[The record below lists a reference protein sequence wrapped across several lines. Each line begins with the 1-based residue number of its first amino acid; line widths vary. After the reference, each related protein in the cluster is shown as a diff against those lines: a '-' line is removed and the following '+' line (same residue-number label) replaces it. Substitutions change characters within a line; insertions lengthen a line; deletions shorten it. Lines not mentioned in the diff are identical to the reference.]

1 MPNHNYKVILRQ
13 FSRRSPGGTYTI
25 AVALLSI
32 TVLLTLLPFEA
43 QSQAKEPLPVANQY
57 GDSLADPVQNSSGD
71 PGKFDP
77 NFYEVVQRLVEN
89 ETQAGSQRGFTYHD
103 IIVVVNKYDGNGTDV
118 SGQNK
123 DAVVEILR
131 LAGAQNIHA
140 PESLSFVTA
149 SVPVGSI
156 LEVSEHGQVYRV
168 GDGESPATPAID
180 TLRATIGATVDDLR
194 RQNGVVTN
202 GSGVAVGVL
211 DYGVNHPLGINDK
224 VVSRI
229 LCFGGCAAAS
239 AGSVTGPDP
248 ENLKATHGTQ
258 VALVIAGSGFSK
270 HNGIAPGVD
279 IMDAGI
285 GSHRTG
291 TNSAAISNGL
301 AWLLNEGA
309 DVSNLSF
316 GDGACHKS
324 KPDTT
329 RQLMTGEAVDN
340 GMVVVISAG
349 NEGKR
354 GTGQDQAPVYKSINE
369 WGCSHNVITVG
380 GIDDRNPDNI
390 RMYTSSSR
398 GPASHNVNGT
408 TYPVLKPEIV
418 APSYNL
424 QIPQYVANGAT
435 GPTSGTSFSTPAV
448 SAAAAT
454 VLQEREMTPAAVKA
468 AILLGANWTG
478 PVPCTSVQYEQDDA
492 ADNCS
497 HKRQPR
503 DFAEANYGG
512 SLEII
517 NNVGF
522 GILDVGKTLDYVT
535 GASGSHLVE
544 DSLHSDAGIDTYRFE
559 VADTG
564 DPVKVILSWTA
575 DPFYD
580 EHNSPLGEIYFSDL
594 GFTVDCPGMDTISA
608 QSAYQA
614 NEFAV
619 FVPAEAGTCTVVVTG
634 SGVDTP
640 QRSQQDYALASTI
653 PLTAFDIERP
663 EPTILTAEPSPT
675 NAHSIDFTVD
685 FGESIDTGTFTS
697 SDISASGGTVV
708 LFTGHGST
716 ARAFTFTVSN
726 LGAGNL
732 TVAIPEG
739 GILDLAGNNNTAS
752 DLHVIE
758 IDQTRPA
765 SVLSASES
773 LPTDARKI
781 TFTVDFDESMDT
793 GTFTSSDISAS
804 GGTVSDP
811 RPVNSTARAFT
822 FTVSNLGAGNL
833 TVAIPEGRILDLAGN
848 NNTASNQ
855 MTLAITGVPA
865 GTTPDDA
872 FITTWKTTRANESIT
887 ITTGGTRGTYTIDWG
902 DARMSTGVS
911 GDQTHV
917 YNTPGTYTI
926 SIYGDLAKIYLPDYL
941 TNAEKLQSIE
951 QWGSIPWKSM
961 NGAFAGATNMEYRA
975 TDAPDL
981 STVTDMSEM
990 FWFASSF
997 DGDLS
1002 NWDVSSVTDM
1012 SRMFFDAVSFN
1023 GDISSWN
1030 VSSVTDMS
1038 DMFRAAIDFNQNL
1051 GIWYIVLDDTTIS
1064 NANETLSISAQN
1076 AYLDGQNPTYAVDD
1090 ARFVISDGSLAVN
1103 PARVPPNGTYDVTIT
1118 TDGIIGET
1126 RGTTHS
1132 RTVKVTV
1139 GGDTAPPT
1147 FVSTTYSMG
1156 NGTLTLTFNELLN
1169 GLVHYDRLHIRDAGQ
1184 TSDGIHLDDTH
1195 LRDSS
1200 GSVVTVTLTAQ
1211 QQADFVRMAAPQ
1223 LDIDLGAV
1231 SDAHGNEIGAVTD
1244 RLIDTVGVVADSGA
1258 FTTTWTVGAGDS
1270 ITIPVGGS
1278 ATAYDI
1284 DWGDGTVDVDS
1295 TGDQTHT
1302 YDAAGNYTV
1311 RIWGGFERIYLNG
1324 DAGNAPKM
1332 ASIDSWGDTQWT
1344 SMESAFAG
1352 ASNMAYLATDTPDLS
1367 GVTDASNMFR
1377 GASSFNGNI
1386 TGWDVSS
1393 VTDMAG
1399 MFEDAASFNQPLSSW
1414 DVSSVTNMTNMF
1426 EDAASFN
1433 QSLDS
1438 WDVSSVTDM
1447 ADMFAYG
1454 PFNQSLDSWDVSSVT
1469 NMASMFEGAA
1479 SFNQPLSSWDVSSVA
1494 DMNSMFLDA
1503 NDFNQ
1508 NLGDWNVSSV
1518 TDMAD
1523 MFFYAISFDQNLG
1536 IWYIVLDDTT
1546 ISNAN
1551 ETLAISAQNP
1561 FLDGQNPTYAID
1573 DARFVV
1579 VDGTLAVNSTQVPPA
1594 DTYNV
1599 TITSTGGFG
1608 TGNSRVVEIITG
1620 IAQANNPPVVE
1631 AGPDKL
1637 VHEGDM
1643 VILAGNATDRD
1654 GDLLAYS
1661 WNQTSGLPTI
1671 DLPGANMSSLTFTA
1685 PAVPSDTRL
1694 VFEITV
1700 SDGLDAA
1707 TDTVAITVRDKPGS
1721 AYFVTTW
1728 KTAAAGQSI
1737 TIPVG
1742 GATGTYAI
1750 NWGDGTTSAGVSG
1763 DQTHVYDA
1771 AGTYTVRISGDF
1783 VRMHLDGKQP
1793 DANRLQSIEQWGDT
1807 RWESMNSAFRGASN
1821 VAYRATDVP
1830 DLSRV
1835 TDMSNMLY
1843 QASAFNGDL
1852 SGWDVSSVTDM
1863 SSMFHAADAFN
1874 GNLSS
1879 WDVSGV
1885 TSMSHM
1891 FTIASAF
1898 NGDLSGWDV
1907 SSVTDMSSM
1916 FTNAG
1921 AFNGDLSG
1929 WDVSS
1934 VTNMIGMFHATDA
1947 FNGDLSGWDVS
1958 SVTNMNNMF
1967 HAADAFNGDL
1977 SGWDV
1982 SSVTDMSNMFYQA
1995 SSFNADLS
2003 GWDVSSVTNMNSMF
2017 HAADAFNGDLSGWD
2031 VSSVTDMSNMFY
2043 QASSFNGDLSG
2054 WDVSSV
2060 TNMNSMLYRASSFN
2074 GDLSGWD
2081 VSSVTNMNSMLYR
2094 ASSFNGDLSGWDVS
2108 AVTDMFAMFARASS
2122 FNGDLSGWDV
2132 SAVTDMNSMFYQASS
2147 FNGDLSGWDVSSVTD
2162 MSNMF
2167 YQASSFDQNLGDWYI
2182 VLDDDAISHANQTLA
2197 ISAQNAYLDSLNPNY
2212 GVDET
2217 TGSGYLFAILDGAL
2231 TIKSGQSIPPG
2242 TYNVTLTSDSVMGE
2256 ADDTG
2261 HSRTVGVTVD
2271 LGYALTE
2278 SSIVASPITFVAD
2291 EEDGFEELEGP
2302 KGIATVAI
2310 GSSTYA
2316 LAAAYDD
2323 DGFQIIN
2330 ITDPYD
2336 PRPVAAA
2343 TDGEGGFE
2351 RLGGARYVTT
2361 VAIDSSTYALVTA
2374 SAEGGIQIINIT
2386 APPNPVPVA
2395 HISNVSGSALSDAR
2409 GIATTVIGS
2418 STYAVVAT
2426 NGCIIHMIDITDPS
2440 NPNPTATVTDGCGG
2454 LVELNGARGVATTVI
2469 DSSTY
2474 ALVAAHADNA
2484 VQIINIT
2491 DPSSPIHVTAV
2502 HDSQDSMLHGA
2513 TAVTAT
2519 TIGSS
2524 TYALVAAQYDNAVQI
2539 INITDPSSPDLVAF
2553 AQDGRDG
2560 FDRLEYPEG
2569 IAVVTFGSSTYAVV
2583 AAFLDGIQIIDI
2595 TDPSNPTPAAS
2606 VGSFG
2611 DGFNGEDVAFA
2622 TIDSRT
2628 YAIIASTTGNGVSI
2642 IDIALSSDPLVTSA
2656 ALDEGTGVLEIEFS
2670 NAIDVTPAGTVDL
2683 SGFTIRDFEQSVSLA
2698 GATLGTKADSTV
2710 ISIKLT
2716 ESQSRSVATMAF
2728 PLLAISGSAVTDAS
2742 GSPIER
2748 SPGSVI
2754 TVNDDAAPEV
2764 LSAALDGESGILTI
2778 TFSDRIDAT
2787 PASKVYL
2794 GGMTASGSGQ
2804 SVSLAG
2810 ATLTTKADSA
2820 VISIELTGSQSRS
2833 VAAMAFPL
2841 LAMGYNDV
2849 ADTGGNPIES
2859 SSGSAIRVSPIL
2871 NASANTLPSINA
2883 GPDQT
2888 VAEGSAVDLDGG
2900 ASDADPEDTLTY
2912 LWSHNSTLSITLDD
2926 NAALDASFT
2935 APNVDS
2941 DTAVEFTLTA
2951 DDGTAQA
2958 SDTVIITI
2966 TDGTNTPPT
2975 ANAGPD
2981 QTVAEGSAVDLD
2993 GGASDADPEDDL
3005 TYSWSHNS
3013 ALNIT
3018 FSDPSSL
3025 STSFTAPQVD
3035 SDTIVI
3041 ITLTVSDG
3049 NATTS
3054 DSVDVTVTDIPVQVP
3069 QSDPRGVYHLTL
3081 SSTEPGVIEAVWD
3094 APSEAP
3100 RDYRIS
3106 WAKVGESFRTWT
3118 DPSGNAFPT
3127 GASHTISNLEEGEE
3141 YKVQVRAR
3149 YGGSAGPWSDAS
3161 TVIVAGT
3168 G

>member
-1 MPNHNYKVILRQ
+1 MLSIIVL
-13 FSRRSPGGTYTI
+13 F
-25 AVALLSI
+25 ALLP
-32 TVLLTLLPFEA
+32 LEA
-43 QSQAKEPLPVANQY
+43 QSQAKESSPVTNIDPY
-57 GDSLADPVQNSSGD
+57 GDLLADPVQNSSGD
-71 PGKFDP
+71 PDKFDP
-77 NFYEVVQRLVEN
+77 NFYEVVQRLIEN
-89 ETQAGSQRGFTYHD
+89 EMQTGSQRSFTYHD

-156 LEVSEHGQVYRV
+156 LGVSEHGQVYRV
-168 GDGESPATPAID
+168 GNGESPATPAID
-180 TLRATIGATVDDLR
+180 TLRATVGATVDDLR
-194 RQNGVVTN
+194 RQNGMVTN

-229 LCFGGCAAAS
+229 LCSGWCAAVS

-248 ENLKATHGTQ
+248 ENLKTTHGTQ

-291 TNSAAISNGL
+291 TSSGAISGGL

-316 GDGACHKS
+316 GYGTCHKS

-329 RQLMTGEAVDN
+329 LQLITGEAVDN
-340 GMVVVISAG
+340 GMVVVISVG

-354 GTGQDQAPVYKSINE
+354 GTGQDQAPVYKSIHE

-390 RMYTSSSR
+390 RMYTYSSR

-408 TYPVLKPEIV
+408 IYPILKPEIV
-418 APSYNL
+418 APAYNL

-435 GPTSGTSFSTPAV
+435 GPTSGTSFSAPAV

-535 GASGSHLVE
+535 EASGSHIVE
-544 DSLHSDAGIDTYRFE
+544 DSLHSDADIGTYRFE
-559 VADTG
+559 VADTR

-575 DPFYD
+575 DPFYGGVNFPPGGI
-580 EHNSPLGEIYFSDL
+580 HFSDL

-619 FVPAEAGTCTVVVTG
+619 FVPAEAGACTVVVTG

-640 QRSQQDYALASTI
+640 HHSQQDYALASTI
-653 PLTAFDIERP
+653 QLTAFDIERP

-685 FGESIDTGTFTS
+685 F
-697 SDISASGGTVV
+697 
-708 LFTGHGST
+708 
-716 ARAFTFTVSN
+716 
-726 LGAGNL
+726 
-732 TVAIPEG
+732 
-739 GILDLAGNNNTAS
+739 
-752 DLHVIE
+752 
-758 IDQTRPA
+758 
-765 SVLSASES
+765 
-773 LPTDARKI
+773 
-781 TFTVDFDESMDT
+781 DESMDAD
-793 GTFTSSDISAS
+793 TFTSSDISAS

-822 FTVSNLGAGNL
+822 FTVSNLGTGNL
-833 TVAIPEGRILDLAGN
+833 TVAIPEGGILDLAGN
-848 NNTASNQ
+848 SNTASDLYVIEIDQTRPTSVLSAPESLPSDARKITFTVDFDESMDADTFTSSDISASGGTVSDPRPVNSTARAFTFTVSNLGTGNLTVAIPEGGILDSAGNGNAASNQ
-855 MTLAITGVPA
+855 VTLALTGVLA

-872 FITTWKTTRANESIT
+872 FITTWKTTKANERIT
-887 ITTGGTRGTYTIDWG
+887 ITTGGTRGTYAIDWG
-902 DARMSTGVS
+902 DASMFTRVS

-917 YNTPGTYTI
+917 YKTPGTYTI
-926 SIYGDLAKIYLPDYL
+926 SIYGNLARIYMPDYL
-941 TNAEKLQSIE
+941 ANAEKLQSID

-975 TDAPDL
+975 TDTPDL
-981 STVTDMSEM
+981 SAVTDMSEM

-1012 SRMFFDAVSFN
+1012 NSMFFGAVSFN

-1038 DMFRAAIDFNQNL
+1038 DMLRVAIDFNQNL

-1076 AYLDGQNPTYAVDD
+1076 AYLDGQNPAYAVDD
-1090 ARFVISDGSLAVN
+1090 ARFAISDGSLAVN
-1103 PARVPPNGTYDVTIT
+1103 PARVPSNGTYDVTIT
-1118 TDGIIGET
+1118 TDGIIGEA

-1156 NGTLTLTFNELLN
+1156 NGTLTLTFNEPLN
-1169 GLVHYDRLHIRDAGQ
+1169 GLVHYDRLHIRDASQ
-1184 TSDGIHLDDTH
+1184 TSGGIHLDDTH

-1211 QQADFVRMAAPQ
+1211 QRADFARMAAPQ

-1231 SDAHGNEIGAVTD
+1231 SDAHGNEIGAATD

-1258 FTTTWTVGAGDS
+1258 FAATWTVGAGDS

-1278 ATAYDI
+1278 VATYDI
-1284 DWGDGTVDVDS
+1284 DWGDGTVDVDN

-1324 DAGNAPKM
+1324 DAGNAPKL
-1332 ASIDSWGDTQWT
+1332 ASIDQWGDTQWT

-1352 ASNMAYLATDTPDLS
+1352 ASNMVYMATDTPDLS

-1386 TGWDVSS
+1386 TDWDVSS
-1393 VTDMAG
+1393 VTSMAS
-1399 MFEDAASFNQPLSSW
+1399 MFEGAVAFNQSLSSW
-1414 DVSSVTNMTNMF
+1414 DVSSVTGMAGMF
-1426 EDAASFN
+1426 AYGPFN
-1433 QSLDS
+1433 QPLDS
-1438 WDVSSVTDM
+1438 WDVSSVTSM
-1447 ADMFAYG
+1447 ASMFEGAVAFNQSLSSWDVSSVTGMAGMFAYG
-1454 PFNQSLDSWDVSSVT
+1454 PFNQPLDSWDVSSVT
-1469 NMASMFEGAA
+1469 SMASMFEGAVT
-1479 SFNQPLSSWDVSSVA
+1479 FNQSLSSWDVSSVTG
-1494 DMNSMFLDA
+1494 MNSMFLDA

-1518 TDMAD
+1518 NDMAD

-1536 IWYIVLDDTT
+1536 IWYIVLDDAT

-1608 TGNSRVVEIITG
+1608 TGNSRVVEITVD
-1620 IAQANNPPVVE
+1620 IAQTNNPPVVE

-1637 VHEGDM
+1637 VYEGDM

-1654 GDLLAYS
+1654 DDLLAYS
-1661 WNQTSGLPTI
+1661 WNQTSGLPI
-1671 DLPGANMSSLTFTA
+1671 MDLPGANMSSLTFTA
-1685 PAVPSDTRL
+1685 PAVSSDTQL

-1707 TDTVAITVRDKPGS
+1707 TDTVAITVRDKPDS

-1750 NWGDGTTSAGVSG
+1750 DWGDGTTSADVSG

-1771 AGTYTVRISGDF
+1771 AGIYTVRISGDF
-1783 VRMHLDGKQP
+1783 VRIHLDDKQP
-1793 DANRLQSIEQWGDT
+1793 DANRLQSIEQWGDI

-1821 VAYRATDVP
+1821 VVYRATDVP

-1835 TDMSNMLY
+1835 TDMSNMFY

-1863 SSMFHAADAFN
+1863 SSMFYASPAFN

-1891 FTIASAF
+1891 FALASAF
-1898 NGDLSGWDV
+1898 NGDLSGWNV

-1916 FTNAG
+1916 FVNADS
-1921 AFNGDLSG
+1921 FNADLSG
-1929 WDVSS
+1929 WNVSS
-1934 VTNMIGMFHATDA
+1934 VTNMIGMFHATDSFNADLSSWNVSAVTDMAGMFEGAAA

-1958 SVTNMNNMF
+1958 AVTDMNRMF
-1967 HAADAFNGDL
+1967 YHVSSFNADLSGWNVSAVTDMGSMFYQVPSFNADL

-1982 SSVTDMSNMFYQA
+1982 SAVTDMSNMFYQA

-2003 GWDVSSVTNMNSMF
+2003 GWDVS
-2017 HAADAFNGDLSGWD
+2017 A
-2031 VSSVTDMSNMFY
+2031 VTDMSNMFY
-2043 QASSFNGDLSG
+2043 QASSFN
-2054 WDVSSV
+2054 
-2060 TNMNSMLYRASSFN
+2060 
-2074 GDLSGWD
+2074 
-2081 VSSVTNMNSMLYR
+2081 
-2094 ASSFNGDLSGWDVS
+2094 
-2108 AVTDMFAMFARASS
+2108 
-2122 FNGDLSGWDV
+2122 
-2132 SAVTDMNSMFYQASS
+2132 
-2147 FNGDLSGWDVSSVTD
+2147 
-2162 MSNMF
+2162 
-2167 YQASSFDQNLGDWYI
+2167 QNLGDWYI
-2182 VLDDDAISHANQTLA
+2182 VLDDDAISHTNETLA

-2217 TGSGYLFAILDGAL
+2217 TGNGDLFVMVDGAL
-2231 TIKSGQSIPPG
+2231 AIRSDQSIPPG
-2242 TYNVTLTSDSVMGE
+2242 TYSVTLTSDSVMGE
-2256 ADDTG
+2256 TDGTS
-2261 HSRTVGVTVD
+2261 HSRTV
-2271 LGYALTE
+2271 
-2278 SSIVASPITFVAD
+2278 
-2291 EEDGFEELEGP
+2291 
-2302 KGIATVAI
+2302 
-2310 GSSTYA
+2310 
-2316 LAAAYDD
+2316 
-2323 DGFQIIN
+2323 
-2330 ITDPYD
+2330 
-2336 PRPVAAA
+2336 
-2343 TDGEGGFE
+2343 
-2351 RLGGARYVTT
+2351 
-2361 VAIDSSTYALVTA
+2361 
-2374 SAEGGIQIINIT
+2374 
-2386 APPNPVPVA
+2386 
-2395 HISNVSGSALSDAR
+2395 
-2409 GIATTVIGS
+2409 
-2418 STYAVVAT
+2418 
-2426 NGCIIHMIDITDPS
+2426 
-2440 NPNPTATVTDGCGG
+2440 
-2454 LVELNGARGVATTVI
+2454 
-2469 DSSTY
+2469 
-2474 ALVAAHADNA
+2474 
-2484 VQIINIT
+2484 
-2491 DPSSPIHVTAV
+2491 
-2502 HDSQDSMLHGA
+2502 
-2513 TAVTAT
+2513 
-2519 TIGSS
+2519 
-2524 TYALVAAQYDNAVQI
+2524 
-2539 INITDPSSPDLVAF
+2539 
-2553 AQDGRDG
+2553 
-2560 FDRLEYPEG
+2560 
-2569 IAVVTFGSSTYAVV
+2569 
-2583 AAFLDGIQIIDI
+2583 
-2595 TDPSNPTPAAS
+2595 
-2606 VGSFG
+2606 
-2611 DGFNGEDVAFA
+2611 
-2622 TIDSRT
+2622 
-2628 YAIIASTTGNGVSI
+2628 
-2642 IDIALSSDPLVTSA
+2642 
-2656 ALDEGTGVLEIEFS
+2656 
-2670 NAIDVTPAGTVDL
+2670 
-2683 SGFTIRDFEQSVSLA
+2683 
-2698 GATLGTKADSTV
+2698 
-2710 ISIKLT
+2710 
-2716 ESQSRSVATMAF
+2716 
-2728 PLLAISGSAVTDAS
+2728 
-2742 GSPIER
+2742 
-2748 SPGSVI
+2748 
-2754 TVNDDAAPEV
+2754 EV
-2764 LSAALDGESGILTI
+2764 
-2778 TFSDRIDAT
+2778 
-2787 PASKVYL
+2787 
-2794 GGMTASGSGQ
+2794 
-2804 SVSLAG
+2804 
-2810 ATLTTKADSA
+2810 
-2820 VISIELTGSQSRS
+2820 
-2833 VAAMAFPL
+2833 
-2841 LAMGYNDV
+2841 
-2849 ADTGGNPIES
+2849 
-2859 SSGSAIRVSPIL
+2859 
-2871 NASANTLPSINA
+2871 
-2883 GPDQT
+2883 
-2888 VAEGSAVDLDGG
+2888 
-2900 ASDADPEDTLTY
+2900 
-2912 LWSHNSTLSITLDD
+2912 
-2926 NAALDASFT
+2926 
-2935 APNVDS
+2935 
-2941 DTAVEFTLTA
+2941 
-2951 DDGTAQA
+2951 
-2958 SDTVIITI
+2958 TVIITI
-2966 TDGTNTPPT
+2966 TDGANNPPT

-2981 QTVAEGSAVDLD
+2981 QTVAESTAVDLD

-3018 FSDPSSL
+3018 FSDQSSL

-3035 SDTIVI
+3035 SDAIIT

-3054 DSVDVTVTDIPVQVP
+3054 DSVDVTVTDIPVQVS
-3069 QSDPRGVYHLTL
+3069 QSDPRGVYRLIL
-3081 SSTEPGVIEAVWD
+3081 SSTESGVIEAVWD
-3094 APSEAP
+3094 APAEAP

-3118 DPSGNAFPT
+3118 DLSGNAFPT
-3127 GASHTISNLEEGEE
+3127 GTSHVISNLEEGEE
-3141 YKVQVRAR
+3141 HKVMVRAR
-3149 YGGSAGPWSDAS
+3149 YDSGGPGGWSDVFTI
-3161 TVIVAGT
+3161 TVS
-3168 G
+3168 

>member
-1 MPNHNYKVILRQ
+1 M
-13 FSRRSPGGTYTI
+13 
-25 AVALLSI
+25 LSI
-32 TVLLTLLPFEA
+32 IVLFALLPFEA
-43 QSQAKEPLPVANQY
+43 QSQAKESSPVTNIDPY
-57 GDSLADPVQNSSGD
+57 GDLLADSVQNISGD
-71 PGKFDP
+71 PDKFDP
-77 NFYEVVQRLVEN
+77 SFYEVVQSLVEN
-89 ETQAGSQRGFTYHD
+89 ESQTRHQRSSFTYHD

-156 LEVSEHGQVYRV
+156 LEISEHGQVYRV
-168 GDGESPATPAID
+168 GNGESPATPTID

-194 RQNGVVTN
+194 RQDGMVTN

-224 VVSRI
+224 VVSRV
-229 LCFGGCAAAS
+229 LCSGGCTAAS

-248 ENLKATHGTQ
+248 ENLKTTHGTQ

-291 TNSAAISNGL
+291 TSSVAISSGL
-301 AWLLNEGA
+301 AWLLNNGA
-309 DVSNLSF
+309 EVSNLSF
-316 GDGACHKS
+316 GYGTCHKS

-329 RQLMTGEAVDN
+329 RQLITGEAVDN

-354 GTGQDQAPVYKSINE
+354 GTGQDQAPVYKSIHE

-390 RMYTSSSR
+390 RMYTYSSR

-408 TYPVLKPEIV
+408 IYPILKPEIV
-418 APSYNL
+418 APAYNL

-535 GASGSHLVE
+535 EASGSHIVE
-544 DSLHSDAGIDTYRFE
+544 DSLHSDADIGTYRFE

-580 EHNSPLGEIYFSDL
+580 GVNSPWLIELDFSDL

-640 QRSQQDYALASTI
+640 HHSQQDYVLASTI
-653 PLTAFDIERP
+653 QLTAFDIERP
-663 EPTILTAEPSPT
+663 EPTILTAEQPST

-685 FGESIDTGTFTS
+685 FGESM
-697 SDISASGGTVV
+697 
-708 LFTGHGST
+708 
-716 ARAFTFTVSN
+716 
-726 LGAGNL
+726 
-732 TVAIPEG
+732 
-739 GILDLAGNNNTAS
+739 
-752 DLHVIE
+752 
-758 IDQTRPA
+758 
-765 SVLSASES
+765 
-773 LPTDARKI
+773 DA
-781 TFTVDFDESMDT
+781 D
-793 GTFTSSDISAS
+793 TFTSSDISAS

-833 TVAIPEGRILDLAGN
+833 TVAIPEGGILDLAGN
-848 NNTASNQ
+848 SNTASDLYVIEIDQTRPASVLSAPESLPSDARKITFTVDFDESMDADTFTSSDISASGGTVSDPRPVNSTARAFTFTVSNLGAGNLTVAIPEGGILDPAGNGNVASNQ
-855 MTLAITGVPA
+855 VTLALTGVPA

-887 ITTGGTRGTYTIDWG
+887 ITTGGTRGTYAIDWG
-902 DARMSTGVS
+902 DASMFTRVS

-917 YNTPGTYTI
+917 YKTSGTYTI
-926 SIYGDLAKIYLPDYL
+926 SIYGNLARIYMPDYL
-941 TNAEKLQSIE
+941 ANAEKLQSID
-951 QWGSIPWKSM
+951 QWGSVPWKSM

-981 STVTDMSEM
+981 SAVTDMSEM

-1012 SRMFFDAVSFN
+1012 SRMFFGAVSFN

-1038 DMFRAAIDFNQNL
+1038 DMFRVAIDFNRNL
-1051 GIWYIVLDDTTIS
+1051 GNWYIVLDDTAIS

-1076 AYLDGQNPTYAVDD
+1076 AYLDGQNPAYAVDD

-1156 NGTLTLTFNELLN
+1156 NGTLTLTFNEPLN

-1184 TSDGIHLDDTH
+1184 TSDGIRLDDTH

-1200 GSVVTVTLTAQ
+1200 GSVVTVTLTSQ
-1211 QQADFVRMAAPQ
+1211 QRADFARMATPQ

-1231 SDAHGNEIGAVTD
+1231 SDAHGNEMGAVTD

-1258 FTTTWTVGAGDS
+1258 FATTWTVGAGGS

-1278 ATAYDI
+1278 ATAYNI
-1284 DWGDGTVDVDS
+1284 DWGDGTVDVDN

-1311 RIWGGFERIYLNG
+1311 RIWDGFERIYLND
-1324 DAGNAPKM
+1324 DAGNAPKL
-1332 ASIDSWGDTQWT
+1332 ASIDQWGDTQWT
-1344 SMESAFAG
+1344 SMESAFTG
-1352 ASNMAYLATDTPDLS
+1352 ASNMVYMATDTPDLS

-1386 TGWDVSS
+1386 TDWDVSSVTSMASMFKDAVSFNQPISSWDVSSVTSMASMFKDAVSFNQPISSWDVSS
-1393 VTDMAG
+1393 VTDMNG
-1399 MFEDAASFNQPLSSW
+1399 MFAYGPFNQPISSWDVSSVTDMNGMFAYGPFNQPISSWDVSSVTSMASMFEGAVSFNQPLSSW
-1414 DVSSVTNMTNMF
+1414 DVSSVT
-1426 EDAASFN
+1426 
-1433 QSLDS
+1433 
-1438 WDVSSVTDM
+1438 DM
-1447 ADMFAYG
+1447 NGMFAYG
-1454 PFNQSLDSWDVSSVT
+1454 PFNQPLDSWDVSSVT
-1469 NMASMFEGAA
+1469 NMASMFEGAV
-1479 SFNQPLSSWDVSSVA
+1479 SFNQPLSSWDVSSVT

-1573 DARFVV
+1573 DARFVL

-1594 DTYNV
+1594 DTYSA

-1608 TGNSRVVEIITG
+1608 TGNSRVVEITVD

-1637 VHEGDM
+1637 VYEGDM

-1654 GDLLAYS
+1654 DDLLAYS
-1661 WNQTSGLPTI
+1661 WNQTSGLPI
-1671 DLPGANMSSLTFTA
+1671 MDLPGANMSSLTFTA
-1685 PAVPSDTRL
+1685 PAVSSDTQL

-1707 TDTVAITVRDKPGS
+1707 TDTVAITVRDKPDS

-1750 NWGDGTTSAGVSG
+1750 DWGDGTTSADVSG

-1771 AGTYTVRISGDF
+1771 AGIYTVRIFGDF
-1783 VRMHLDGKQP
+1783 VRIHLDDKQP
-1793 DANRLQSIEQWGDT
+1793 DANRLQSIEQWGDI

-1821 VAYRATDVP
+1821 VVYRATDVP

-1835 TDMSNMLY
+1835 TDMAGMFER
-1843 QASAFNGDL
+1843 AAAFNGDL
-1852 SGWDVSSVTDM
+1852 SGWDVSGVTSMSHMFALASSFNGDLSSWDVSSVTDM
-1863 SSMFHAADAFN
+1863 SSMFINVDSFN
-1874 GNLSS
+1874 
-1879 WDVSGV
+1879 
-1885 TSMSHM
+1885 
-1891 FTIASAF
+1891 A
-1898 NGDLSGWDV
+1898 DLSR
-1907 SSVTDMSSM
+1907 
-1916 FTNAG
+1916 
-1921 AFNGDLSG
+1921 

-1934 VTNMIGMFHATDA
+1934 VTNMIGMFHATDS
-1947 FNGDLSGWDVS
+1947 FNADLSGWDVS
-1958 SVTNMNNMF
+1958 
-1967 HAADAFNGDL
+1967 A
-1977 SGWDV
+1977 
-1982 SSVTDMSNMFYQA
+1982 VTDMSNMFHQA

-2003 GWDVSSVTNMNSMF
+2003 GWDVSAVTDMSRMF
-2017 HAADAFNGDLSGWD
+2017 HAADSFNADLSGWD
-2031 VSSVTDMSNMFY
+2031 VSAVTDMSNMFY
-2043 QASSFNGDLSG
+2043 QAPSFNADLSG
-2054 WDVSSV
+2054 WDVSAV
-2060 TNMNSMLYRASSFN
+2060 TDMSNMFYHVSSFN
-2074 GDLSGWD
+2074 ADLSGWD
-2081 VSSVTNMNSMLYR
+2081 VSAVTDMSNMFYHVSSFNADLSGWDVSAVTDMNRMFHR
-2094 ASSFNGDLSGWDVS
+2094 ASSFNADLSGWDVS
-2108 AVTDMFAMFARASS
+2108 AVTDMFAMFALAPS
-2122 FNGDLSGWDV
+2122 FNADLSGWDV
-2132 SAVTDMNSMFYQASS
+2132 SA
-2147 FNGDLSGWDVSSVTD
+2147 VTD

-2167 YQASSFDQNLGDWYI
+2167 YQASSFNQNLGDWYI
-2182 VLDDDAISHANQTLA
+2182 VLDDDAISHTNETLA

-2217 TGSGYLFAILDGAL
+2217 TGNGDLFVMVDGAL
-2231 TIKSGQSIPPG
+2231 AIKSDQSILPG
-2242 TYNVTLTSDSVMGE
+2242 TYSVTLTSDSVMGE
-2256 ADDTG
+2256 TDGTN
-2261 HSRTVGVTVD
+2261 HSRTV
-2271 LGYALTE
+2271 
-2278 SSIVASPITFVAD
+2278 
-2291 EEDGFEELEGP
+2291 
-2302 KGIATVAI
+2302 
-2310 GSSTYA
+2310 
-2316 LAAAYDD
+2316 
-2323 DGFQIIN
+2323 
-2330 ITDPYD
+2330 
-2336 PRPVAAA
+2336 
-2343 TDGEGGFE
+2343 
-2351 RLGGARYVTT
+2351 
-2361 VAIDSSTYALVTA
+2361 
-2374 SAEGGIQIINIT
+2374 
-2386 APPNPVPVA
+2386 
-2395 HISNVSGSALSDAR
+2395 
-2409 GIATTVIGS
+2409 
-2418 STYAVVAT
+2418 
-2426 NGCIIHMIDITDPS
+2426 
-2440 NPNPTATVTDGCGG
+2440 
-2454 LVELNGARGVATTVI
+2454 
-2469 DSSTY
+2469 
-2474 ALVAAHADNA
+2474 
-2484 VQIINIT
+2484 
-2491 DPSSPIHVTAV
+2491 
-2502 HDSQDSMLHGA
+2502 
-2513 TAVTAT
+2513 
-2519 TIGSS
+2519 
-2524 TYALVAAQYDNAVQI
+2524 
-2539 INITDPSSPDLVAF
+2539 
-2553 AQDGRDG
+2553 
-2560 FDRLEYPEG
+2560 
-2569 IAVVTFGSSTYAVV
+2569 
-2583 AAFLDGIQIIDI
+2583 
-2595 TDPSNPTPAAS
+2595 
-2606 VGSFG
+2606 
-2611 DGFNGEDVAFA
+2611 
-2622 TIDSRT
+2622 
-2628 YAIIASTTGNGVSI
+2628 
-2642 IDIALSSDPLVTSA
+2642 
-2656 ALDEGTGVLEIEFS
+2656 
-2670 NAIDVTPAGTVDL
+2670 
-2683 SGFTIRDFEQSVSLA
+2683 
-2698 GATLGTKADSTV
+2698 
-2710 ISIKLT
+2710 
-2716 ESQSRSVATMAF
+2716 
-2728 PLLAISGSAVTDAS
+2728 
-2742 GSPIER
+2742 
-2748 SPGSVI
+2748 
-2754 TVNDDAAPEV
+2754 EV
-2764 LSAALDGESGILTI
+2764 
-2778 TFSDRIDAT
+2778 
-2787 PASKVYL
+2787 
-2794 GGMTASGSGQ
+2794 
-2804 SVSLAG
+2804 
-2810 ATLTTKADSA
+2810 
-2820 VISIELTGSQSRS
+2820 
-2833 VAAMAFPL
+2833 
-2841 LAMGYNDV
+2841 
-2849 ADTGGNPIES
+2849 
-2859 SSGSAIRVSPIL
+2859 
-2871 NASANTLPSINA
+2871 
-2883 GPDQT
+2883 
-2888 VAEGSAVDLDGG
+2888 
-2900 ASDADPEDTLTY
+2900 
-2912 LWSHNSTLSITLDD
+2912 
-2926 NAALDASFT
+2926 
-2935 APNVDS
+2935 
-2941 DTAVEFTLTA
+2941 
-2951 DDGTAQA
+2951 
-2958 SDTVIITI
+2958 TVIITI
-2966 TDGTNTPPT
+2966 TDGANNPPT

-2981 QTVAEGSAVDLD
+2981 QTVAEGTAVDLD

-3018 FSDPSSL
+3018 FSDQSSL

-3035 SDTIVI
+3035 SDAIIT

-3054 DSVDVTVTDIPVQVP
+3054 DSVDVTVTDIPVQVS
-3069 QSDPRGVYHLTL
+3069 QSDPRGVYRLIL
-3081 SSTEPGVIEAVWD
+3081 SSTESGVIEAVWD
-3094 APSEAP
+3094 APAEVP

-3118 DPSGNAFPT
+3118 DLSGNAFPT
-3127 GASHTISNLEEGEE
+3127 GTFHVISNLEEGEE
-3141 YKVQVRAR
+3141 YKVMVRAR
-3149 YGGSAGPWSDAS
+3149 YDSGGPGGWSDVFTI
-3161 TVIVAGT
+3161 TVS
-3168 G
+3168 